1 VNGDEDGEA
10 FTHRIHRHVGR
21 VREFLSKDL
30 WEALPAPR
38 SRRWLYQVLRMGVLT
53 WDGLVKTDV
62 FTLSAALT
70 FKVTFSLV
78 PFLAVILAFFK
89 GFGGLSSVAD
99 KVQDLIIKKGIGTLG
114 DGIAEKFK
122 EFIDN
127 VNAAAIGVVGFVVL
141 LYTSLS
147 LLDTIE
153 KTFNK
158 IWGIKTPRALLRR
171 FTVYWTILTVSPVA
185 LGATVAMKTF
195 VESNR
200 LYTWL
205 NQNVPFFGKA
215 VLILTPFLFAWFF
228 FTLVYVI
235 IPNTRVK
242 PLAAF
247 TGAIV
252 AGTLWNAMTGVY
264 VWYNAKVLTNY
275 TFYGS
280 LGSIPIFLLWIYL
293 SWIVVLFGA
302 EIAFAAQHVE
312 TYRSELEGVKL
323 SPGDRDRLAL
333 VICVEAAG
341 PFEAGGV
348 PPTAET
354 IATRLKAPSR
364 VVHEVAYQLMSKGIL
379 REVTALDAKDPG
391 LIPARDPSVLTI
403 RDILAAMRSYGDPF
417 ILPDGPASLP
427 IYRLV
432 NEAEATATEPLSKV
446 TLKELVA
453 KVGSPPPAGPQPP
466 APAA

>member
-1 VNGDEDGEA
+1 MNGDEEEEGISR
-10 FTHRIHRHVGR
+10 RIERHVGR

-30 WEALPAPR
+30 WESLPAPR

-53 WDGLVKTDV
+53 WEGLVQTDV

-70 FKVTFSLV
+70 FKVIFSLV
-78 PFLAVILAFFK
+78 PFLAVVFAFLK
-89 GFGGLSSVAD
+89 GFGAFSGVAE
-99 KVQDLIIKKGIGTLG
+99 KVHELILTKGIGTLG
-114 DGIAEKFK
+114 KDIAPMLN
-122 EFIDN
+122 EFIDK
-127 VNAAAIGVVGFVVL
+127 VNAAAIGVVGFAVL

-147 LLDTIE
+147 LLDTVE

-185 LGATVAMKTF
+185 LGAMVAMKTF

-200 LYTWL
+200 LYLWL
-205 NQNVPFFGKA
+205 SDHVPFFGKA
-215 VLILTPFLFAWFF
+215 ILVLTPFLFAWLF

-235 IPNTRVK
+235 IPNTRVR
-242 PLAAF
+242 PVAAF
-247 TGAIV
+247 VGAVV
-252 AGTLWNAMTGVY
+252 AGTVWNAMTSLY
-264 VWYNAKVLTNY
+264 VWYNAQVLTNY

-280 LGSIPIFLLWIYL
+280 LGSIPVFLLWIYL

-312 TYRSELEGVKL
+312 TYRRELEGVKL

-341 PFEAGGV
+341 PFERGGE
-348 PPTAET
+348 PPTAEM
-354 IATRLKAPSR
+354 IASRLKAPSR

-379 REVTALDAKDPG
+379 REVSALDVKDPG
-391 LIPARDPSVLTI
+391 LIPARDPSVLTV
-403 RDILAAMRSYGDPF
+403 RDILTAMRSYGDPF
-417 ILPDGPASLP
+417 ILPDGAASLS

-446 TLKELVA
+446 TLKDLTA
-453 KVGSPPPAGPQPP
+453 KVGAPPAPPAPPPPPA
-466 APAA
+466 